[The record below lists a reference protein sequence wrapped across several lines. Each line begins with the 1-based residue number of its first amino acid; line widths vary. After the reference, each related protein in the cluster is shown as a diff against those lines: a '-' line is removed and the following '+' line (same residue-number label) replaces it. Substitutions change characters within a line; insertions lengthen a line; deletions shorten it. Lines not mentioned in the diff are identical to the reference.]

1 MNKKDNILIVQDV
14 FLEELKKSKKNIE
27 INLVNGIILKCRV
40 INSDNFSLLVEINN
54 KKSLI
59 YKHSIAY
66 IKYCMVHHISLD

>member
-1 MNKKDNILIVQDV
+1 MNKKDNILKVQDV

-59 YKHSIAY
+59 YKHSIAF
-66 IKYCMVHHISLD
+66 IK